1 MDVTEM
7 KYDDDVFDMVLDKS
21 TLDALMCSD

>member
-7 KYDDDVFDMVLDKS
+7 KYDDNLFDMVLDKS